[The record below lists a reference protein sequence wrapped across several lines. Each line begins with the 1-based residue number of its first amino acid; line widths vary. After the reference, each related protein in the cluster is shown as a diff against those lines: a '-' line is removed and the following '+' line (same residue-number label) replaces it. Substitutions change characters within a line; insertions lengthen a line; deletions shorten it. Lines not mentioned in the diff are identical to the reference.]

1 MRRNI
6 FGGRA
11 RSATSRHEER
21 REILARGNS
30 AAARLRRIIRKSG
43 RWKCVRCGRHVLA
56 SAIDVDHI
64 QPLALGG
71 SDTDGNVQPLCRP
84 CHRLKTRED
93 FGAAGPPFRTP
104 LRTGPNQAC
113 TERKGCGVGAHAAL
127 VGARLARASNSS
139 FYRAA

>member
-1 MRRNI
+1 MRRLI

-11 RSATSRHEER
+11 RSVTSQREKR

-30 AAARLRRIIRKSG
+30 AAARLRRIVRKAG

-56 SAIDVDHI
+56 SAIDIDHV

-71 SDTDGNVQPLCRP
+71 TDTDGNVQSLCRP

-93 FGAAGPPFRTP
+93 FGAAGTPF
-104 LRTGPNQAC
+104 
-113 TERKGCGVGAHAAL
+113 
-127 VGARLARASNSS
+127 
-139 FYRAA
+139 